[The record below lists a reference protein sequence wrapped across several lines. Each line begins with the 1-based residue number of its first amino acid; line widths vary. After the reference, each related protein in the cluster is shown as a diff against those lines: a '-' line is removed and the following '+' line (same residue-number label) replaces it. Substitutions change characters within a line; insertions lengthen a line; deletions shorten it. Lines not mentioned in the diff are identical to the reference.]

1 MTDQPP
7 PGGSYP
13 PPPPPPGPSGGSEPP
28 SGGYQTPPAPSAP
41 GAGGYLSPPPPPPPR
56 PTPGGSGYPPPPP
69 PPEGGYPPPPPPSAG
84 GYAPPPPGPAVRAL
98 PTESYT
104 PWITRVLAALIDWA
118 PYVLLTGI
126 GWLIMMVTTTSS
138 CVTDISQYDIGQYCV
153 SQPSMI
159 GQVAQWLMSLVGL
172 AYLVWDYGYRQG
184 TTGSSIGKSV
194 LKFKVVSEAT
204 GEPLGFGMSVVRQ
217 LAHIVD
223 AIICYIGF
231 LFPLWDAK
239 RQTLADKIM
248 TTVCLPL

>member
-13 PPPPPPGPSGGSEPP
+13 PPPPPPGSSGGSEPP
-28 SGGYQTPPAPSAP
+28 AGGYQAPPPPSAP
-41 GAGGYLSPPPPPPPR
+41 SGG
-56 PTPGGSGYPPPPP
+56 GYPP
-69 PPEGGYPPPPPPSAG
+69 PPPPPPSAG
-84 GYAPPPPGPAVRAL
+84 GYAPPPPGPAIRAL
-98 PTESYT
+98 PAESYT
-104 PWITRVLAALIDWA
+104 PWITRVLAALIDFA
-118 PYVLLTGI
+118 PYVVVTGI
-126 GWLIMMVTTTSS
+126 GWLIMMVTTTPS

-159 GQVAQWLMSLVGL
+159 GQLAQWLLSLVGL

-184 TTGSSIGKSV
+184 TTGSSIGKSIM
-194 LKFKVVSEAT
+194 KFKVVSETT

-223 AIICYIGF
+223 AVICYIGF